1 MLRVNFSAYNTYVTD
16 SLYQWDKNRVLA
28 ISGLNMTIAP
38 EIHFTNV
45 SMERAI
51 VRESTLDDGVVIVR
65 IPNSLL
71 QSRDTIKAYVGLY
84 DGETFKVIEKIEIPI
99 IARTKPQDYTIEVND
114 EEVYSFR
121 ALEKLVNDSVE
132 DMTSRHEVALQEINT
147 MWSELIST
155 TIQVVSFD
163 PESGVLV
170 TKSPDYAKL

>member
-16 SLYQWDKNRVLA
+16 SLYQWDKNRVLV

-51 VRESTLDDGVVIVR
+51 VRESTLDDGEIIVR

-71 QSRDTIKAYVGLY
+71 QTSYTIKAYVGVY
-84 DGETFKVIEKIEIPI
+84 EGEAFKVIEKIEIPI

-121 ALEKLVNDSVE
+121 ALEKLVNDSTE
-132 DMTSRHEVALQEINT
+132 EINAE
-147 MWSELIST
+147 WRALVAT
-155 TIQVVSFD
+155 TIQVVSFN
-163 PESGVLV
+163 PESGVLI
-170 TKSPDYAKL
+170 TQSPDYGKS